1 MILDQTRQPEFA
13 GLEYLSIYSKPNIA
27 ARRPSPNRA
36 NERTIDFD
44 AVGSI
49 GASNP
54 KAAASRH
61 RLLHATQDFAVIQA
75 PDAVLHVTRGD
86 TIEGLGRVATI
97 ESRNADWIV
106 VMENGLVID
115 NRVAASSAIVGP
127 AAER

>member
-1 MILDQTRQPEFA
+1 
-13 GLEYLSIYSKPNIA
+13 
-27 ARRPSPNRA
+27 
-36 NERTIDFD
+36 
-44 AVGSI
+44 
-49 GASNP
+49 
-54 KAAASRH
+54 
-61 RLLHATQDFAVIQA
+61 VIQA